1 MSRESPLAGRDDRS
15 GSGPTEAGSERSPP
29 PASDGLVPESDST
42 GGHRRWRF
50 LLARAAGEWS
60 GPGPVAPAAE
70 WRNGGT
76 AARLALAA
84 KVTHQGAN
92 GGRRRAEPW
101 SDVAEGAMFE
111 KDGTPRF
118 VLAVESLRGF
128 PKEALTRRIIQARDC
143 AMRVDEDGAL
153 GHIGGRWCVGS
164 QGRGRVDRSRIA
176 RNGPRNERRRRR
188 LGSRCSD
195 AQEGNRVSVRP
206 ERTPKS
212 SEEHR
217 ERWRVVLVE

>member
-1 MSRESPLAGRDDRS
+1 MAVSSRS
-15 GSGPTEAGSERSPP
+15 GGWGVEWSWACRPRRGVAKRGNCGPFGTGSESHAPG
-29 PASDGLVPESDST
+29 SQ
-42 GGHRRWRF
+42 RW
-50 LLARAAGEWS
+50 E
-60 GPGPVAPAAE
+60 
-70 WRNGGT
+70 
-76 AARLALAA
+76 
-84 KVTHQGAN
+84 
-92 GGRRRAEPW
+92 RRRAEPW
-101 SDVAEGAMFE
+101 SDVAEGAVFE

-206 ERTPKS
+206 ERIHKS